1 MHQLKVTKVKSE
13 LKLRRKEVITL
24 GILGTLDTL
33 VTSSFSHFKY
43 SKL

>member
-33 VTSSFSHFKY
+33 VTSSFSHF
-43 SKL
+43 